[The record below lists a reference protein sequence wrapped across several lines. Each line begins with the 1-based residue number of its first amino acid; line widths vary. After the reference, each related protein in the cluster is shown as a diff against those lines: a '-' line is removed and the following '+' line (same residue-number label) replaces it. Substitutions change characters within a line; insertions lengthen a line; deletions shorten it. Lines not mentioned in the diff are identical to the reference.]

1 MVPLDAS
8 PGPAA
13 TTPSRMRRPRP
24 GSAPSPSD
32 NSGRMARQDA
42 DRRNTME
49 TTPMSSRRDALALAP
64 AAAVGPV
71 LFASGAAQAQATA
84 GRRRRPGDQRDRFP
98 RRASRQAGHRDPGR
112 SARSRTRR
120 CAGERSGSASGS
132 IGRPGRH
139 PGSLRER
146 WRRAAAGVFAGTW
159 GFLRANGYIE
169 ERHAL
174 AAAGLWSRERRH
186 GGSQQASGR
195 QIQAMGNLMYY
206 IRQITEI

>member
-1 MVPLDAS
+1 
-8 PGPAA
+8 
-13 TTPSRMRRPRP
+13 
-24 GSAPSPSD
+24 
-32 NSGRMARQDA
+32 
-42 DRRNTME
+42 
-49 TTPMSSRRDALALAP
+49 MSSRRDALALAP
-64 AAAVGPV
+64 AAVGPV
-71 LFASGAAQAQATA
+71 LFASGAAQAPAD
-84 GRRRRPGDQRDRFP
+84 PGDRRDRFP

-139 PGSLRER
+139 PSSLREQ

-174 AAAGLWSRERRH
+174 AAAGLRLREQRH
-186 GGSQQASGR
+186 GGAQQASGR
-195 QIQAMGNLMYY
+195 QIQATRNIVYY
-206 IRQITEI
+206 IRLIIAFKACSAGRAVLKCDFLYSTMD